1 MNCELKKTELNFLAR
16 RSIRSYTPK
25 EIEEDKLNKILKA
38 ALVSPTGKNLKP
50 FELVV
55 IKDKEM
61 LVKLSESKDS
71 GSNMLKEA
79 NMAIVVLGNPE
90 ISDLWSDDSSI
101 VSFAIQ
107 LKAFDLG
114 IGSCWVN
121 LKGRESKYGISSE
134 EYVKNILNIPKKM
147 RISCIISLG
156 YPNEVKD
163 EYKED
168 EIDLSKVHYEKY

>member
-1 MNCELKKTELNFLAR
+1 
-16 RSIRSYTPK
+16 
-25 EIEEDKLNKILKA
+25 
-38 ALVSPTGKNLKP
+38 
-50 FELVV
+50 
-55 IKDKEM
+55 M

-134 EYVKNILNIPKKM
+134 EYMEKNILKLKA
-147 RISCIISLG
+147 R
-156 YPNEVKD
+156 YPHKFENNLALNRNLEV
-163 EYKED
+163 ERSILEA
-168 EIDLSKVHYEKY
+168 

>member
-16 RSIRSYTPK
+16 RSIRSYTSK

-101 VSFAIQ
+101 VSFAISILSNSQ
-107 LKAFDLG
+107 IEFPISYPIAF
-114 IGSCWVN
+114 
-121 LKGRESKYGISSE
+121 
-134 EYVKNILNIPKKM
+134 KNVYAIAPPIKM
-147 RISCIISLG
+147 
-156 YPNEVKD
+156 
-163 EYKED
+163 
-168 EIDLSKVHYEKY
+168 